1 MDKKNNKKHEEIK
14 YPIEC
19 YTNRELS
26 WLKFN
31 ERVLEE
37 AFDKENPLCE
47 QLNFLSIFQ
56 SNLDEFFMVRVGTLY
71 DERKS
76 NDRDNKTRMTAR
88 EQLDAILDKVGKML
102 KEKDKCYHTLAKK
115 LKQSKV
121 EITKYDKL
129 TNKEKH
135 EAKRYFNLQVLPLL
149 SPQIVSHRQPFPFLA
164 SKELYCVA
172 LLENKR
178 KGNGKGPLL
187 GIIPSSGAMLK
198 RLVPISSSNSKYIL
212 IEDLIKEN
220 IPSIFK
226 QYNVKSSSVIRL
238 VRNADISIDDD
249 HQDDID
255 IKRKDYRKVVEK
267 MITTRKRMGAIKL
280 EYAGKNKASL
290 ISVLCEYLELP
301 KKHAFYSTSPLDFD
315 FLSTISNML
324 SSKKELFYP
333 TRVPQLSPEISED
346 KSMISQ
352 IKKKDLFLSY
362 PYDSMRPFLRLLTE
376 AANDPDVVSIR
387 ITLYR
392 LAKISQVV
400 SVLSQAAENGKDV
413 MALVELRARFDEAN
427 NVEQS
432 RELEDSGCR
441 IIYGLE
447 KFKVH
452 SKLCLITRKSS
463 KGVEYIT
470 QVGTGNYNEKTA
482 RLYTDYCLMTANQAI
497 GKEAANVFN
506 ALAVGETVKTSKH
519 LLAAPNCLQNKVIEK
534 IDKQIS
540 LAKQHKKAYIGFKL
554 NSLTDKKVI
563 DKLIEASMAGVKIQM
578 LIRGICCLVPGIP
591 SYTDNIEVSSI
602 VGRYLEHGRIYI
614 FGADKNE
621 EVYIASADMMTR
633 NTVRRV
639 EIAAPIYDPEIR
651 DRILQIFK
659 TMFKD
664 TCKRRIE
671 QSDGTY
677 IKAEQAKDYLNSQEY
692 FMERS
697 YLKAKTPLPE
707 KVSVK
712 QKKTNNTKKK
722 QPKKNG
728 GKKNGRKI

>member
-1 MDKKNNKKHEEIK
+1 MIWLQVLSSINNGLNIMGKKNVKDNEKKK
-14 YPIEC
+14 DNTYPIEC

-37 AFDKENPLCE
+37 AFDKDNPLCE

-76 NDRDNKTRMTAR
+76 NDRDNKSRMTSR
-88 EQLDAILDKVGKML
+88 EQLDAILDKTCKIL
-102 KEKDKCYHTLAKK
+102 KEKDRCYHSLVKK
-115 LKQSKV
+115 LKQNNI
-121 EITKYDKL
+121 EITKYSDL
-129 TNKEKH
+129 SNKEKH
-135 EAKRYFNLQVLPLL
+135 EAKRYFNLQVMPLL
-149 SPQIVSHRQPFPFLA
+149 SPQIVSRRQPFPFLT

-172 LLENKR
+172 LLESKSKNKR
-178 KGNGKGPLL
+178 KEKDKNTLL
-187 GIIPSSGAMLK
+187 GIIPSSRTVLK

-226 QYNVKSSSVIRL
+226 QYDVTSSSIIRL

-249 HQDDID
+249 YQDDID
-255 IKRKDYRKVVEK
+255 FKNKDYRKAVEK

-280 EYAGKNKASL
+280 EYVEKNRTKL
-290 ISVLCEYLELP
+290 ISTICDYLELP
-301 KKHAFYSTSPLDFD
+301 KKHAFYSRAPLDFN
-315 FLSTISNML
+315 FLSDISDML
-324 SSKKELFYP
+324 SSNKELFYP
-333 TRVPQLSPEISED
+333 TRVPQLSPNVAED

-352 IKKKDLFLSY
+352 LKKKDIFLSY
-362 PYDSMRPFLRLLTE
+362 PYDSIRPFLRLLTE

-400 SVLSQAAENGKDV
+400 SALSQAAENGKDV

-432 RELEDSGCR
+432 RELEESGCR

-447 KFKVH
+447 KYKVH

-470 QVGTGNYNEKTA
+470 QIGTGNYNEKTA
-482 RLYTDYCLMTANQAI
+482 RLYTDYCLMTADQSI
-497 GKEAANVFN
+497 GKEAADVFN
-506 ALAVGETVKTSKH
+506 QLAIGETITNTKH
-519 LLAAPNCLQNKVIEK
+519 LLVAPNCLQDKIIEK
-534 IDKQIS
+534 IDNQIVQ
-540 LAKQHKKAYIGFKL
+540 AKEGKKAYIGFKL
-554 NSLTDKKVI
+554 NSLTDKKII
-563 DKLIEASMAGVKIQM
+563 DKLIEASSAGVKVQM

-591 SYTDNIEVSSI
+591 GYTDNIEVYSI

-614 FGADKNE
+614 FGTDKKE

-633 NTVRRV
+633 NTTRRV
-639 EIAAPIYDPEIR
+639 EVAAPIYNQEIR
-651 DRILQIFK
+651 NHLLEIFK
-659 TMFKD
+659 TMLKD
-664 TCKRRIE
+664 TCKLRVL

-677 IKAEQAKDYLNSQEY
+677 VSVKSGNDDFNSQEY
-692 FMERS
+692 FMEKS
-697 YLKAKTPLPE
+697 YAKAGTPLP
-707 KVSVK
+707 
-712 QKKTNNTKKK
+712 KK
-722 QPKKNG
+722 
-728 GKKNGRKI
+728 